1 MEDTLLREIRTFL
14 AEYRMSPS
22 YFGKAAVGNSE
33 MVGRLEAG
41 NTVTLRTAEKARRFM
56 ASRRALH
63 RSFRRAAQQGAAS

>member
-1 MEDTLLREIRTFL
+1 MEDALLREIRSFL
-14 AEYRMSPS
+14 AESRMSPT

-41 NTVTLRTAEKARRFM
+41 KTVTLRTAEKARRFI

-63 RSFRRAAQQGAAS
+63 RSFRRAMTEGAAE